1 MCDVNILNFF
11 ELCDDKYSLIL
22 TSPYTKIQKIFVTNI
37 IDYSLVTLEGL
48 DCFNQEFNRFSWK
61 GKQWKN

>member
-48 DCFNQEFNRFSWK
+48 SKKKLDCFNQEFN
-61 GKQWKN
+61 